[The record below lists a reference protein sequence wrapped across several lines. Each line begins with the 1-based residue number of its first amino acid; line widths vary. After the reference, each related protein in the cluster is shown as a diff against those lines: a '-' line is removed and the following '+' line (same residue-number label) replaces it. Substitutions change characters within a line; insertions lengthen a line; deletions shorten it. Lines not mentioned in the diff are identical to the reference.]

1 MLAKKSRG
9 SQRSKLRERFR
20 DHVYYKVC
28 RKTHDAFLSQ
38 YPSII
43 LSAEELFAD
52 AATTLDKLL
61 TEGDLTT
68 EMRADLW
75 SDTLADYRME
85 EEGLT
90 DLATSGSEVAMLF
103 YAVIYGLQAVNHSH
117 YRSKLQKTLLDSL
130 HTKWFSHDQSK
141 AKKVEILL
149 NDVNSLSSDMLEW
162 MKEYFFSADSL
173 TEEIEGIVHPKRT
186 PAKKKKETIP
196 YTLPYCCPNEE
207 TRIKRLRYAM
217 IAMQEWGWIEEPE
230 SADDFLDLFSGK
242 ARQCNIKWTGKSLAI
257 LTLLIKRLLEQPYME
272 TKKGCSVSAIV
283 KNQFGKNPSN
293 NPERV
298 NEEAKKRID
307 WIVRILDHKQRLPRL
322 DNRESETEGEEDSI
336 YLAEQEVM
344 RGNLHSTKD
353 LRHNYD

>member
-43 LSAEELFAD
+43 LSAEELFKD

-68 EMRADLW
+68 EMCADLW

-103 YAVIYGLQAVNHSH
+103 YAVIFGLQAVNYSH

-130 HTKWFSHDQSK
+130 HTKWFSHNQSK
-141 AKKVEILL
+141 AKEVEILL
-149 NDVNSLSSDMLEW
+149 NEVNSHSSDMLAW
-162 MKEYFFSADSL
+162 MEEYFYSADSL